1 MIAQLCRVAA
11 VMAGLA
17 VATPAVAA
25 DIIVITHGQ
34 AQDAFWERVR
44 KGVDL
49 AAAQS
54 GLEVDYRSPSDFDL
68 FQMSQMIN
76 VAVQEKPKGLAVSVP
91 DAQILGDAIR
101 NAVSAGIPVVTLN
114 TGLEASA
121 ELGALMHVGQDEF
134 EAGRAAGEKL
144 AELGGQ
150 KAICVNQEVGN
161 VGQDLRCSGFA
172 EGFDG
177 DVSVL
182 TTPFDS
188 AATAAAVS
196 ATLEADPDIDTM
208 LTLSASSGEAGLA
221 AISALGR
228 AGEVRL
234 ASFDLSPVLLQAII
248 DERVSFLVDQQQF
261 LQGYLPVLF
270 LSLYVKYGLMP
281 AGNVPSGPEFIT
293 SENAAQ
299 VMLLGMI
306 GIR

>member
-1 MIAQLCRVAA
+1 MIARLCRVAA

-17 VATPAVAA
+17 VATPVVAA